1 MLDTLLFTKGKTASF
16 THHIHL
22 YLGIKKK
29 RKYTLLRKTLMTL
42 PSEILSCLF
51 AVSTHLVCSNLL
63 ILLQV

>member
-29 RKYTLLRKTLMTL
+29 QELEKERTTGTSFTNRIQDLEQK
-42 PSEILSCLF
+42 I
-51 AVSTHLVCSNLL
+51 
-63 ILLQV
+63 